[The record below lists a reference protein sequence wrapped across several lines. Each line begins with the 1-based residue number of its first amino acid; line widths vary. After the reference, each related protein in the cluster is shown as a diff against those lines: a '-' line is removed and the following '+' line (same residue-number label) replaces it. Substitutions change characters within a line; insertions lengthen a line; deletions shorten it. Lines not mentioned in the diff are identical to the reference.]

1 MYNYMNNCNC
11 KIIYVEVKILF
22 LFFQEC
28 VKLVK
33 IDRKSG
39 KVAKI
44 RIEDD
49 GFYMEVVE
57 VNIYFSLYFINVL
70 VICIRINRIELL
82 DFIYIF
88 VYICYI
94 QG

>member
-1 MYNYMNNCNC
+1 M
-11 KIIYVEVKILF
+11 
-22 LFFQEC
+22 
-28 VKLVK
+28 K

-82 DFIYIF
+82 DIKYIF
-88 VYICYI
+88 VYIWYI
-94 QG
+94 

>member
-1 MYNYMNNCNC
+1 M
-11 KIIYVEVKILF
+11 
-22 LFFQEC
+22 
-28 VKLVK
+28 K
-33 IDRKSG
+33 IDRKLG
-39 KVAKI
+39 KVVKI

-70 VICIRINRIELL
+70 VICIRINRIVLL

-94 QG
+94 

>member
-1 MYNYMNNCNC
+1 M
-11 KIIYVEVKILF
+11 
-22 LFFQEC
+22 
-28 VKLVK
+28 K
-33 IDRKSG
+33 IDRKFG
-39 KVAKI
+39 KVVKI

-82 DFIYIF
+82 DIKYIF

-94 QG
+94 

>member
-1 MYNYMNNCNC
+1 M
-11 KIIYVEVKILF
+11 
-22 LFFQEC
+22 
-28 VKLVK
+28 K
-33 IDRKSG
+33 IDRKLG
-39 KVAKI
+39 KVVKI

-57 VNIYFSLYFINVL
+57 VNIYFSLYFINVI

-82 DFIYIF
+82 DIKYII

-94 QG
+94 

>member
-1 MYNYMNNCNC
+1 M
-11 KIIYVEVKILF
+11 
-22 LFFQEC
+22 
-28 VKLVK
+28 K
-33 IDRKSG
+33 IDRKLG
-39 KVAKI
+39 KVVKI

-88 VYICYI
+88 VYICCI
-94 QG
+94 

>member
-1 MYNYMNNCNC
+1 M
-11 KIIYVEVKILF
+11 
-22 LFFQEC
+22 
-28 VKLVK
+28 K
-33 IDRKSG
+33 IDRKLG
-39 KVAKI
+39 KVVKI

-57 VNIYFSLYFINVL
+57 VNIYFCLYFINVL

-94 QG
+94 

>member
-1 MYNYMNNCNC
+1 M
-11 KIIYVEVKILF
+11 
-22 LFFQEC
+22 
-28 VKLVK
+28 K

-39 KVAKI
+39 KVVKI

-94 QG
+94 

>member
-1 MYNYMNNCNC
+1 M
-11 KIIYVEVKILF
+11 
-22 LFFQEC
+22 
-28 VKLVK
+28 K
-33 IDRKSG
+33 IDRKLG
-39 KVAKI
+39 KVVKI

-57 VNIYFSLYFINVL
+57 VNIYFSLYFLNVL

-94 QG
+94 

>member
-1 MYNYMNNCNC
+1 M
-11 KIIYVEVKILF
+11 
-22 LFFQEC
+22 
-28 VKLVK
+28 K
-33 IDRKSG
+33 IDRKLG
-39 KVAKI
+39 KVVKI

-82 DFIYIF
+82 DIKYIF

-94 QG
+94 

>member
-1 MYNYMNNCNC
+1 M
-11 KIIYVEVKILF
+11 
-22 LFFQEC
+22 
-28 VKLVK
+28 K

-94 QG
+94 

>member
-1 MYNYMNNCNC
+1 M
-11 KIIYVEVKILF
+11 
-22 LFFQEC
+22 
-28 VKLVK
+28 K
-33 IDRKSG
+33 IDRKLG
-39 KVAKI
+39 KVVKI

-94 QG
+94 

>member
-1 MYNYMNNCNC
+1 M
-11 KIIYVEVKILF
+11 
-22 LFFQEC
+22 
-28 VKLVK
+28 K
-33 IDRKSG
+33 IDRKLG
-39 KVAKI
+39 KVVKI

-57 VNIYFSLYFINVL
+57 VNIYFSFYFINVL
-70 VICIRINRIELL
+70 VICVRINRIELL

-94 QG
+94 

>member
-1 MYNYMNNCNC
+1 M
-11 KIIYVEVKILF
+11 
-22 LFFQEC
+22 
-28 VKLVK
+28 K

-39 KVAKI
+39 KVVKI

-82 DFIYIF
+82 DIKYIF

-94 QG
+94 